1 MADTGKNDPAR
12 ENEGS
17 KSQEYMGQA
26 SGGSADWE
34 SNEAGEQVNRY
45 QDPHGNQ
52 TLREPSGGAGAGHS
66 RGDESSFLPTERPE
80 GERNPNADSGPMN
93 PNSSDRERELRGPE
107 DSGSHKQPAEGGRNQ
122 YGTGN
127 ESEEYR

>member
-26 SGGSADWE
+26 RGGQADWE
-34 SNEAGEQVNRY
+34 SNESGEQVNRY

-52 TLREPSGGAGAGHS
+52 TLREPSGGSGAGHS
-66 RGDESSFLPTERPE
+66 RGDESSFLPTESPE

-93 PNSSDRERELRGPE
+93 PTPTTQERRDPS
-107 DSGSHKQPAEGGRNQ
+107 DSGAHKQPAERGRDQ
-122 YGTGN
+122 HGTGN
-127 ESEEYR
+127 ESEGYR